1 MNKKIVITLII
12 RFLIKK
18 IDQLLYNKLINEFN
32 EYIMRNRQNI
42 IKLK

>member
-1 MNKKIVITLII
+1 MNKKIIITLII